1 MMTAV
6 RTYEGAFPSGA
17 RYLIQAPADW
27 NETLMLF
34 CPGFAW
40 EPGQPLAMG
49 INPVIGDWLLK
60 NGYALGRASYSSPGF
75 WALEYAFREQMEV
88 LDAFE
93 RLVGRPRR
101 TIPWGFSQG
110 GIITAGLLQ
119 LHPERFAG
127 AMPLC
132 GALAGGVGVRNEN
145 LDSAFVF
152 KTLLAPDSALEVARI
167 TAPRRNLERAL
178 SILAEAQRTASGRAR
193 VALAAAAGNIPGWFS
208 PTEPE
213 PAADDFVAR
222 QQNQARWFEEIVFS
236 IFFAARQVLEGRAGG
251 NPSWNTGVDYRE
263 QLAKSTSSN
272 GVEALYA
279 AAGLDLNADLERLA
293 AAPRIEADPAAV
305 EYQARHIIFDGDLG
319 GVPVLTLHTTGD
331 GLVTVDNERA
341 YGDVVERAGQQGLLR
356 QLFVNRGGHCGFT
369 VAETITAFQSLIR
382 RINSGSW
389 PADRC
394 AEALNAA
401 AAALGPEYNRFPSG
415 QPAAPQFRDFTPPEF
430 LRPYDRR
437 TAADSG

>member
-1 MMTAV
+1 MTDV
-6 RTYEGAFPSGA
+6 KTLEGTFPNGA
-17 RYLIQAPADW
+17 RYLIQAPAGW

-40 EPGQPLAMG
+40 EPDEPLGMG
-49 INPVIGDWLLK
+49 INPVIGDWLLSQ
-60 NGYALGRASYSSPGF
+60 GYALGRSSYSSPGF
-75 WALEYAFREQMEV
+75 WAVEYALREQMEV
-88 LDAFE
+88 LDAFKK
-93 RLVGRPRR
+93 LVGRPRR

-167 TAPRRNLERAL
+167 TAPRRNLELSL
-178 SILAEAQRTASGRAR
+178 SILAEAQKTPEGRAR
-193 VALAAAAGNIPGWFS
+193 VALAAAVGNIPGWFS

-213 PAADDFVAR
+213 PAADDYAAR
-222 QQNQARWFEEIVFS
+222 ELNQAHWFEDIVFS

-251 NPSWNTGVDYRE
+251 NPSWNTGVDYRA
-263 QLAKSTSSN
+263 QLAKSTSRDE
-272 GVEALYA
+272 VEALYTS
-279 AAGLDLNADLERLA
+279 AGSDLNADLETLA

-305 EYQARHIIFDGDLG
+305 DYQARHIIFDGQLG

-331 GLVTVDNERA
+331 GLVTVDNEHA
-341 YGDVVERAGQQGLLR
+341 YADVVAGAGQQHLLR

-369 VAETITAFQSLIR
+369 VAETITAFQTLVR
-382 RINSGSW
+382 RIDTGAW
-389 PADRC
+389 PADLG
-394 AEALNAA
+394 ATALNAA
-401 AAALGPEYNRFPSG
+401 AAALGSEYNTLPSG
-415 QPAAPQFRDFTPPEF
+415 QPAAPQFIEFTPPEF

-437 TAADSG
+437 GTGSG